1 MRKRLLCFLLL
12 SCAIQFCVAQKFGE
26 KLTQINALIKN
37 GDYFRAANLC
47 NSILKSSS
55 SLDDKDAD
63 VLRSKLDWITH
74 FKSLENQVFLII
86 RKENYEEPIVVLRKI
101 EQDGVFSVKN
111 KELVALLVKAAK
123 YKNTS
128 IEGRY
133 ISAAEGY
140 IKVGNIERA
149 LTILR
154 LFPDNPT
161 AILKIKGI
169 EAIESN
175 LTPCDEKTYISLKNE
190 MDRFYQS
197 CELQK
202 AKNIAKD
209 ILQLDCYKNDRRTL
223 SRLRQINDEQSQLRE
238 IASLNS
244 GNKAGDSHNREY
256 IIPIYNRLLKTHRS
270 CVEWDYFYFVYYT
283 AERVKSSDPC
293 NKTAIKWYL
302 DAKQIS
308 KTWAAKERIDEKIL
322 VIENC
327 IKCDDKIALFE
338 QLSSRAKQ
346 FYNQCQYEEAKALYA
361 EAEKISVG
369 CTSDKVNRIKE
380 NWVKIGQDI
389 DLNNSIVQRFNRLK
403 TEADSLMELKQCIEA
418 YKFYKEADTLRTK
431 CNKLVKS
438 DLVAKILKAKC
449 CNFNQLFDNLVD
461 SSKRAHNLLLYKDG
475 SRLADS
481 ALYLANR
488 KAQNCI
494 PFPKIKS
501 LEAYICE
508 TYGRNCPPLPPSPP
522 PPVADVT
529 PYKGFEIVVGAF
541 YNNPTL
547 TSNNRLTLP
556 SWGWGGYNV
565 GVNYILGTDGFG
577 EIKFGAMFSKNHFQ
591 IDQPYTN
598 IENFDFELLKI
609 GLEASFRLRKRT
621 PSFPFLNFGMAI
633 NTPLKFE
640 YNMGNKAVNDRN
652 YLSTGVGL
660 KVGLGFVIKSRISL
674 SLSYDLVANLLDT
687 KAANPPIFLTKS
699 VYKTVGFNVAYRF
712 IKRNKAKPISINK
725 Q

>member
-1 MRKRLLCFLLL
+1 MRKWLLCFLLL
-12 SCAIQFCVAQKFGE
+12 SCAIQFCVAQKFDE

-63 VLRSKLDWITH
+63 ILRGKLDWITH
-74 FKSLENQVFLII
+74 FKYLENQVFLII

-154 LFPDNPT
+154 LFPDNPI

-190 MDRFYQS
+190 MDRLYQN

-244 GNKAGDSHNREY
+244 GNRAGDSHNREY

-283 AERVKSSDPC
+283 AERAKSSDPC

-302 DAKQIS
+302 DAKQI
-308 KTWAAKERIDEKIL
+308 
-322 VIENC
+322 
-327 IKCDDKIALFE
+327 
-338 QLSSRAKQ
+338 
-346 FYNQCQYEEAKALYA
+346 
-361 EAEKISVG
+361 
-369 CTSDKVNRIKE
+369 
-380 NWVKIGQDI
+380 
-389 DLNNSIVQRFNRLK
+389 
-403 TEADSLMELKQCIEA
+403 M
-418 YKFYKEADTLRTK
+418 
-431 CNKLVKS
+431 
-438 DLVAKILKAKC
+438 
-449 CNFNQLFDNLVD
+449 
-461 SSKRAHNLLLYKDG
+461 
-475 SRLADS
+475 
-481 ALYLANR
+481 
-488 KAQNCI
+488 
-494 PFPKIKS
+494 
-501 LEAYICE
+501 
-508 TYGRNCPPLPPSPP
+508 
-522 PPVADVT
+522 
-529 PYKGFEIVVGAF
+529 
-541 YNNPTL
+541 
-547 TSNNRLTLP
+547 
-556 SWGWGGYNV
+556 
-565 GVNYILGTDGFG
+565 
-577 EIKFGAMFSKNHFQ
+577 
-591 IDQPYTN
+591 
-598 IENFDFELLKI
+598 
-609 GLEASFRLRKRT
+609 
-621 PSFPFLNFGMAI
+621 
-633 NTPLKFE
+633 
-640 YNMGNKAVNDRN
+640 
-652 YLSTGVGL
+652 
-660 KVGLGFVIKSRISL
+660 
-674 SLSYDLVANLLDT
+674 
-687 KAANPPIFLTKS
+687 
-699 VYKTVGFNVAYRF
+699 
-712 IKRNKAKPISINK
+712 
-725 Q
+725 